1 MNRTAFAICLLVLL
15 LGFCILSS
23 VLVRLYS
30 QTVNDAIAASRA
42 QAARNDFGGAADHLQ
57 EAKALWRSH
66 ERYFGVVL
74 SHSEID
80 VVNMMFAELAQ
91 YAELGDR
98 DDFLAGTARLIA
110 TIEHIREMELPS
122 YHNLL

>member
-42 QAARNDFGGAADHLQ
+42 QAARNDVGGAADRLQ

-80 VVNMMFAELAQ
+80 DVNMMFAELAQ

>member
-1 MNRTAFAICLLVLL
+1 MNRTAFAICLLVVL

-23 VLVRLYS
+23 VLVRQYS
-30 QTVNDAIAASRA
+30 QTVNDALSVSRA
-42 QAARNDFGGAADHLQ
+42 QAARNDFGGAADRLQ

-80 VVNMMFAELAQ
+80 DVNMMFAELAQ